1 MVEIDDKLISLE
13 IFEKKFACDI
23 SSCKGACCVKGD
35 SGAPLTKNEIQL
47 IKDSIDE
54 IKQNM
59 RPEGIKAI
67 DDNDI
72 YYIDDDNEP
81 VTTLVNG
88 EECAFVYFDENNIAK
103 CSIEKTYNQSNSKIV
118 KPISCHLYPIRVSKL
133 NSGQALNYNN
143 WDICKPACDCGEK
156 LKLPVFRF
164 LKNAI
169 VRKWGDNFYSK
180 LLKIEAHLKKSDAS
194 KT

>member
-1 MVEIDDKLISLE
+1 MIEIDDKLISLE

-72 YYIDDDNEP
+72 FYIDDDNEP

-88 EECAFVYFDENNIAK
+88 EECAFVYFDTN
-103 CSIEKTYNQSNSKIV
+103 
-118 KPISCHLYPIRVSKL
+118 L
-133 NSGQALNYNN
+133 
-143 WDICKPACDCGEK
+143 
-156 LKLPVFRF
+156 
-164 LKNAI
+164 
-169 VRKWGDNFYSK
+169 
-180 LLKIEAHLKKSDAS
+180 
-194 KT
+194 